1 MKNASAIRRD
11 LEKIL
16 KTFLSLI
23 TAMKDIQDW
32 KLLYADLNELVKA
45 AKNSTLNKPENNI
58 QQS

>member
-1 MKNASAIRRD
+1 
-11 LEKIL
+11 
-16 KTFLSLI
+16 
-23 TAMKDIQDW
+23 MKDIPDW